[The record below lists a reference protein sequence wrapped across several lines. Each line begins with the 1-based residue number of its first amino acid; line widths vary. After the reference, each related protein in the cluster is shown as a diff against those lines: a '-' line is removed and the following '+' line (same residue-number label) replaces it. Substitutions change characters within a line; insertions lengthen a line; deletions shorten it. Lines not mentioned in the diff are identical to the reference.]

1 MFSGQEGVTAK
12 KSLVIEATTKQYNRL
27 VMMTSGKNEQSNGV
41 VVMTPVTTLG
51 KKVSESSMSEGVDI
65 LTTWMVGKKTLV
77 IEAMAEQSNR

>member
-1 MFSGQEGVTAK
+1 
-12 KSLVIEATTKQYNRL
+12 
-27 VMMTSGKNEQSNGV
+27 
-41 VVMTPVTTLG
+41 MTPVTTLG